1 MAEANAAVLLLNGKL
16 QLTFWVAIG
25 DDFHVTNWMFDEF
38 PVDVE
43 WLAGGLGPDGE
54 AAADHLWAQMQES
67 VSFKL
72 NAGKQV
78 GNFNLATL
86 RPLTDQTDQQICERL
101 GWGPSLWQEI
111 ELVYAHTVK
120 TQLDDVTDD

>member
-1 MAEANAAVLLLNGKL
+1 
-16 QLTFWVAIG
+16 
-25 DDFHVTNWMFDEF
+25 
-38 PVDVE
+38 
-43 WLAGGLGPDGE
+43 
-54 AAADHLWAQMQES
+54 MQES